1 MKGDPTAPP
10 GAKIRDQLGETWVAS
25 LAQVF
30 ESMAGVRPE
39 IRWRPGDP
47 AAADAGAGEETLWW
61 EQPFPLGAG
70 ASAWV
75 GAPAATWEYAGALT
89 LKAAGLE
96 TVDAREARNTWIE
109 MLGQSFS
116 AVAREAG
123 SLVGREIEAQPG
135 VERPPGAEER
145 EYSCLSLEFP
155 GEAPATLWFVLAD
168 SLVDALYV
176 RDNDPPPETEATPQ
190 PLTEP
195 TPPQAASRTL
205 ELLLGIELPVSISFG
220 RKRLPLRE
228 VLKLTT
234 GSIVELDRD
243 VDEPVEILVNQCL
256 IARGEVVVVE
266 GNYGV
271 RIQEIASRQDRL
283 RTLP

>member
-1 MKGDPTAPP
+1 MNGESAAPP
-10 GAKIRDQLGETWVAS
+10 GAKIRERLGGVWAES

-30 ESMAGVRPE
+30 ESMAGERPV
-39 IRWRPGDP
+39 INWRSEEPP
-47 AAADAGAGEETLWW
+47 AGGGGAGDEMLWW

-70 ASAWV
+70 ASTWV
-75 GAPAATWEYAGALT
+75 GAPQATWEYAGALT

-96 TVDAREARNTWIE
+96 TVDAQEARNTWIE
-109 MLGQSFS
+109 MLGQSFA

-123 SLVGREIEAQPG
+123 SMLGREIALQPG
-135 VERPPGAEER
+135 AERPPGPEATDR
-145 EYSCLSLEFP
+145 NGLSLEFS
-155 GEAPATLWFVLAD
+155 GETPVSLWFVLGAP
-168 SLVDALYV
+168 LVDALWA
-176 RDNDPPPETEATPQ
+176 RDENPPAEPEAAPEEPPEPARPEGVP
-190 PLTEP
+190 
-195 TPPQAASRTL
+195 RTL

-271 RIQEIASRQDRL
+271 RILEIASRQDRL
-283 RTLP
+283 RSLP